1 MHRLVWSKYY
11 LTAVTAIEDDSPA
24 SEEASRNK
32 ELRRNLREEVERQ
45 VAKALSD
52 NPASEHT

>member
-1 MHRLVWSKYY
+1 MPEPV
-11 LTAVTAIEDDSPA
+11 TAVEDDSHA

-52 NPASEHT
+52 NPTSEHT